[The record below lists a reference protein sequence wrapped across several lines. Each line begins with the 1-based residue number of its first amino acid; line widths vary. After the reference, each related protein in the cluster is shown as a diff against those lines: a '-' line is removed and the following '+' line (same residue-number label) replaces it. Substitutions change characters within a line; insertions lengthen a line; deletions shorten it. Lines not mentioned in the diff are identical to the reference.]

1 MPIDWDK
8 HLLAP
13 LHQQFAER
21 VNWQPKD
28 GQPYDIVGVFDRA
41 YAQQM
46 ESLDGDSSI
55 NTTKPILGV
64 RDAVF
69 KSPPSQRDRVFVY
82 SINTEF
88 VVHDV
93 QPDSHGGTHLLLNRV
108 VEK

>member
-13 LHQQFAER
+13 LHEQFGER
-21 VNWQPKD
+21 VNWRPLSGK
-28 GQPYDIVGVFDRA
+28 PYDIMGVFDRA

-46 ESLDGDSSI
+46 ETLDGDSSI

-69 KSPPSQRDRVFVY
+69 NVSPQQSDRVFVY
-82 SINTEF
+82 SVNTEF
-88 VVHDV
+88 TVSDV

-108 VEK
+108 KK